1 MNKQTILREMGFSEK
16 FIQELQKKEKYPV
29 CRMEKIARYEK
40 INTHTSYY
48 SSEIDL

>member
-16 FIQELQKKEKYPV
+16 FIQELQKEEKYPV
-29 CRMEKIARYEK
+29 RRAQKAARYEK
-40 INTHTSYY
+40 INTYTSYY